1 MKRGTRAFTL
11 LELML
16 AIAITAILAATVY
29 ASLTV
34 ATRTR
39 DRAAEAVGKGRAITL
54 ALDLV
59 RRDLQSIP
67 PPTGTM
73 AGAFL
78 GADDHE
84 LDEATFTTANA
95 YLPPDGRL
103 SDLINVRIALAEDP
117 NDDRSIMLV
126 REITTNLLAPSAT
139 EPQAQVLVRGVTG
152 LNLQYSDGA
161 DWVDDWDSTQ
171 HDNTLPLA
179 VKVTLHHTPQDTD
192 EYTSEDEQTSLIV
205 MLPAGQRGDSVLS
218 GTGGLGR

>member
-1 MKRGTRAFTL
+1 MTHRTRAFTL

-29 ASLTV
+29 ASLMV

-84 LDEATFTTANA
+84 LDEVTFTTANA
-95 YLPPDGRL
+95 YLPPDDRL
-103 SDLINVRIALAEDP
+103 ADLINVRIALAEDP
-117 NDDRSIMLV
+117 DDDRSLMLV

-139 EPQAQVLVRGVTG
+139 EPQVQVLVRGVTG
-152 LNLQYSDGA
+152 LDLQYSDGA
-161 DWVDDWDSTQ
+161 DWIDDWDSTQ
-171 HDNTLPLA
+171 YDNTLPLA
-179 VKVTLHHTPQDTD
+179 VKVTLYHPPQDT
-192 EYTSEDEQTSLIV
+192 EQYTTGDEQASLIV

-218 GTGGLGR
+218 GVGGLGR